1 MSPAGVRSVFSAG
14 GPDAHKRKAF
24 NTLLKANHSHQKG
37 GIKEMK
43 DNAWEE
49 TLSMEEKGRICPCC
63 GDIYEVVHTGKK
75 NQKYGYGYIRCLS
88 CGMYTE
94 V

>member
-1 MSPAGVRSVFSAG
+1 
-14 GPDAHKRKAF
+14 
-24 NTLLKANHSHQKG
+24 
-37 GIKEMK
+37 MK
-43 DNAWEE
+43 DNAWEQ

-63 GDIYEVVHTGKK
+63 GDIYKVVQTGKK